1 MCRQLKGGG
10 MEINMPQINDYV
22 NYSTHGICK
31 IEDQH

>member
-1 MCRQLKGGG
+1 MPATKVGD
-10 MEINMPQINDYV
+10 NMPQINDYV